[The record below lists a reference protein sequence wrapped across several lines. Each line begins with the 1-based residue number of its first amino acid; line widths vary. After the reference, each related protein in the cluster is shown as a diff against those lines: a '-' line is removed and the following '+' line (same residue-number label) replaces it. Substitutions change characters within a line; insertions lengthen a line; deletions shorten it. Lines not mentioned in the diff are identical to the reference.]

1 MPHIPYYNHP
11 MVEAGLMTE
20 DAAEEQAASEAAR
33 QERITPENIYGID
46 TSVAQN
52 IGVTAPEASATGMG
66 FQAWMESQG
75 LWEEYL
81 QGEHPMAYD
90 QWALRPARF
99 SDQGL
104 YMDDEDGDDPG
115 DDPGDGDPGDGGPVD
130 TDVRAAMKDAF
141 YLALRNAGMGKKLIE
156 DLWDWVNLELVDDPS
171 FTAERALLGMYE
183 SEAFRTRF
191 PAIANMTDAGVGRRD
206 IPTPGEYIGFE
217 KDVANALSRV
227 GVIKAGESFD
237 TLITQLYEN
246 SVGLEEVN
254 QRLNT
259 AQRVMYEMP
268 KAVRDKFDE
277 WFGADGESITMQ
289 TFLDPTDDWSQLQ
302 DQISTAQ
309 TGGWGRMIAGLDAG
323 WDVDVAKQV
332 SDLGLSQGE
341 QWSRFARLKEQ
352 EMLFLETLDE
362 GTDLAYEDEGIRAA
376 FSLEAEE
383 EGGLSGY
390 ELSDL
395 LSRRGQR
402 RSARFGGGGGAMML
416 GTRTGFGAANA

>member
-1 MPHIPYYNHP
+1 MAIDAITGRVFAPVFKDQQTAEVVSPDHP
-11 MVEAGLMTE
+11 LYERSEAGLMAWRSS
-20 DAAEEQAASEAAR
+20 D
-33 QERITPENIYGID
+33 PN
-46 TSVAQN
+46 
-52 IGVTAPEASATGMG
+52 APEGGMPPLHPEYLASHVGSGPGGVPGRPDPRTGE
-66 FQAWMESQG
+66 WMEDWSQVVSF
-75 LWEEYL
+75 W
-81 QGEHPMAYD
+81 
-90 QWALRPARF
+90 
-99 SDQGL
+99 S
-104 YMDDEDGDDPG
+104 DDEALMARRPVGIPTSIIPG
-115 DDPGDGDPGDGGPVD
+115 GDPGDGGLVG
-130 TDVRAAMKDAF
+130 TDVRAKMKDDF
-141 YLALRNAGMGKKLIE
+141 YLALRGAGMGKKLIE
-156 DLWDWVNLELVDDPS
+156 DLWDWVERQLAEDPS
-171 FTAERALLGMYE
+171 FSAERALLGMYD

-237 TLITQLYEN
+237 NLITQLYEN

-254 QRLNT
+254 QRLNV

-277 WFGADGESITMQ
+277 WFGADSGSITMQ

-309 TGGWGRMIAGLDAG
+309 TGGWGQMIAGLDAG

-341 QWSRFARLKEQ
+341 QWNRFARLKEQ

-362 GTDLAYEDEGIRAA
+362 RTDLVYEDEGVRAA